1 MQLRLRDG
9 SRRVARFNLTHTVR
23 DVRAFIAAAAPAAAG
38 DGNYTLQLAG
48 VPPERLG
55 DESRAVGD
63 GLAGA
68 VIIQR

>member
-9 SRRVARFNLTHTVR
+9 SRKVAKFNLTHTVR
-23 DVRAFIAAAAPAAAG
+23 DVRAFIASAAPAAG
-38 DGNYTLQLAG
+38 DGNYALQLAG
-48 VPPERLG
+48 FPPERLD
-55 DESRAVGD
+55 DEARAVGD

>member
-1 MQLRLRDG
+1 MNAAFPA
-9 SRRVARFNLTHTVR
+9 SFSRVASLARGS
-23 DVRAFIAAAAPAAAG
+23 DEAFENVNETFAAPAAAG

-48 VPPERLG
+48 FPPEQLG